1 MNKDKI
7 LGYAKELLPYVII
20 VIVVVL
26 IRTFIATPVRVDGS
40 SMDATLA
47 DGQILILNKYDKSFD
62 RFDIV
67 VINNNGKKIIKRII
81 GLPGEYVA
89 YKDDKLY
96 IGKSV
101 GEDILEVTDVVQGI
115 TEDFTLEELYGY
127 TMIPDGYYFVMGDN
141 RMNSSDSRDTRIGLI
156 NKSTILGTTTY
167 RIFPFSKFGKIN

>member
-1 MNKDKI
+1 MNKDKM

-26 IRTFIATPVRVDGS
+26 IRTFIATPVRVDGA
-40 SMDATLA
+40 SMDATLT

-81 GLPGEYVA
+81 GLPGEYIA

-96 IGKSV
+96 IGKGV
-101 GEDILEVTDVVQGI
+101 GEDILEVTDAVEGI